1 MTRRLSAPDDLLQV
15 VVEGGEED
23 IEDGVGVGGG
33 GAMSLEANMKAET
46 DNGHKSRS
54 FRNKVFAIVVILLL
68 NVLTLYAFTSLTNVH
83 KYNQMLRQA
92 SVRESRLHSSMI
104 TSELALSTQLNN
116 TQDELQ
122 QVRRELRQAVEQ
134 YRKLFE
140 ELEIVSRNLQQENH
154 RNNNNEGEREQGDD
168 MKSRQVARDLVER
181 LASFEEDPYNGW
193 MLQMRQTLP
202 VELREYV
209 TPRKLPLGWNP
220 SLSTDSMMSSVGHA
234 CVAAREDIESFMS
247 YEVGKLC
254 PDDDNLAQKL
264 LLEGCEPLPRR
275 RYLFTRPTDAI
286 CLSLISPCNCFLYYF
301 LNIIMVMVV
310 PLLLSPSSESMS
322 CFLEALL
329 QPSMDLWLLLC
340 MLRHSFLGIKISF
353 DLSRSLEIIIFSS
366 IHPPSL

>member
-15 VVEGGEED
+15 VVGGEED
-23 IEDGVGVGGG
+23 DIEEGVGGG
-33 GAMSLEANMKAET
+33 MSLEANMKAET
-46 DNGHKSRS
+46 DNGQKSRS

-68 NVLTLYAFTSLTNVH
+68 NVLTLYAFTTLTNVH

-116 TQDELQ
+116 THDELQ

-140 ELEIVSRNLQQENH
+140 ELDSFTRNFQQENH
-154 RNNNNEGEREQGDD
+154 RNNNNEGEQEQGDD
-168 MKSRQVARDLVER
+168 MKNPQAVRDLVER
-181 LASFEEDPYNGW
+181 LATFEEDPYHGW
-193 MLQMRQTLP
+193 ILQKRQTLP
-202 VELREYV
+202 AELREYV

-220 SLSTDSMMSSVGHA
+220 SLNTDSMMSSVGHA
-234 CVAAREDIESFMS
+234 CVAAQEDIERFMS

-275 RYLFTRPTDAI
+275 RYVFTQAMPSPTF
-286 CLSLISPCNCFLYYF
+286 LISSCNWYLYLF
-301 LNIIMVMVV
+301 ICLNIIIN
-310 PLLLSPSSESMS
+310 P
-322 CFLEALL
+322 
-329 QPSMDLWLLLC
+329 
-340 MLRHSFLGIKISF
+340 
-353 DLSRSLEIIIFSS
+353 
-366 IHPPSL
+366 

>member
-15 VVEGGEED
+15 VVEGGGEED
-23 IEDGVGVGGG
+23 IEEGVGGG
-33 GAMSLEANMKAET
+33 GGMSLEANMKAET

-68 NVLTLYAFTSLTNVH
+68 NVLTLYAFTTLTNVH

-92 SVRESRLHSSMI
+92 SVRESRMHSSMI

-116 TQDELQ
+116 THDELQ

-140 ELEIVSRNLQQENH
+140 ELDSVYRIFQQENH
-154 RNNNNEGEREQGDD
+154 GNNNNEGEREQQQGDD
-168 MKSRQVARDLVER
+168 TKSQQAVRDLVER
-181 LASFEEDPYNGW
+181 LATFEEDPYHGW
-193 MLQMRQTLP
+193 ILQKRQTLP
-202 VELREYV
+202 AELREYV

-220 SLSTDSMMSSVGHA
+220 SLNTDSMMSSVGHA
-234 CVAAREDIESFMS
+234 CVAAQEDIERFMS

-275 RYLFTRPTDAI
+275 RYVFTRASNAI
-286 CLSLISPCNCFLYYF
+286 SDFLDF
-301 LNIIMVMVV
+301 IMG
-310 PLLLSPSSESMS
+310 LLSV
-322 CFLEALL
+322 FL
-329 QPSMDLWLLLC
+329 
-340 MLRHSFLGIKISF
+340 FF
-353 DLSRSLEIIIFSS
+353 FF
-366 IHPPSL
+366 